1 MNEREF
7 STRVRACADRLWRIS
22 WSILRCGADC
32 DDAVQEALLRAW
44 QKKSA
49 LREERYFETW
59 LTRILINECKRILKR
74 RSNSAQPLPEHLA
87 ERAQVENRAL
97 SDGLAA
103 LPPDTRIPI
112 ILHYMEGYSVREIS
126 MMLRLPE
133 TTVKWR
139 LHSGRRRLRE
149 ELSVGEEQSK

>member
-7 STRVRACADRLWRIS
+7 SARVRACADSLWRIS

-32 DDAVQEALLRAW
+32 DDAVQEALMRAW
-44 QKKSA
+44 QKKGA

-74 RSNSAQPLPEHLA
+74 RSHSAQPLPEQLA
-87 ERAQVENRAL
+87 EQAQVENRAL
-97 SDGLAA
+97 SDGIAA
-103 LPPDTRIPI
+103 LPSDMRIPI

-149 ELSVGEEQSK
+149 ELSVGEDESK